1 VILRRQKSIKK
12 IWGKFATLQKNKIV
26 IMEYKIRKAER
37 EDMPQVLE
45 LIKEL
50 AAYEKASDQV
60 EITLGDLEDEGFN
73 KGSFT
78 CFVADVAGKV
88 EGMAL
93 VYFRFS
99 TWKGRTVHL
108 EDLIVRATMR
118 GTGLGGA
125 LYKTVVQFGADHGVR
140 RIEWVVSQGNINAI
154 EFYENSGAD
163 IKKNWYTVHLDETVI
178 ENIIENK

>member
-1 VILRRQKSIKK
+1 MMNY
-12 IWGKFATLQKNKIV
+12 T
-26 IMEYKIRKAER
+26 IREANR
-37 EDMPQVLE
+37 EDMPQVLQ

-50 AAYEKASDQV
+50 AAYENASNEV
-60 EITLGDLEDEGFN
+60 EIGLKELEEEGFEHEN
-73 KGSFT
+73 FK
-78 CFVADVAGKV
+78 CFVADVEGKI

-108 EDLIVRATMR
+108 EDLIVRESMR

-125 LYKTVVQFGADHGVR
+125 LYQKVVEYGYKNGVKR
-140 RIEWVVSQGNINAI
+140 VEWVVSEGNKNAI

-163 IKKNWYTVHLDETVI
+163 IKKNWFNVHMDETGI
-178 ENIIENK
+178 KRNIKK

>member
-1 VILRRQKSIKK
+1 
-12 IWGKFATLQKNKIV
+12 
-26 IMEYKIRKAER
+26 MEFEIRKAKR

-50 AAYEKASDQV
+50 ADYENATDQV
-60 EITLGDLEDEGFN
+60 EITLADLEEEGFD

-78 CFVADVAGKV
+78 CFVADVDGKL

-108 EDLIVRATMR
+108 EDLIVRKSMR
-118 GTGLGGA
+118 GTGMGGA
-125 LYKTVVQFGADHGVR
+125 LYKRVAQFGSDNGVR
-140 RIEWVVSQGNINAI
+140 RIEWVVSEGNKNAI
-154 EFYENSGAD
+154 EFYENTGAD
-163 IKKNWYTVHLDETVI
+163 IKKNWFTVHMNESVI
-178 ENIIENK
+178 ENLLDKK

>member
-1 VILRRQKSIKK
+1 
-12 IWGKFATLQKNKIV
+12 
-26 IMEYKIRKAER
+26 MDYKIRKARR

-50 AAYEKASDQV
+50 AAYENASDQV
-60 EITLGDLEDEGFN
+60 EITVKDLEEEGFE
-73 KGSFT
+73 KRSFT
-78 CFVADVAGKV
+78 CFVADVNGKL

-108 EDLIVRATMR
+108 EDLIVRKSMR
-118 GTGLGGA
+118 GTGIGGA
-125 LYKTVVQFGADHGVR
+125 LYKTVVQFGANHGVR
-140 RIEWVVSQGNINAI
+140 RIEWVVSEGNKNAI

-163 IKKNWYTVHLDETVI
+163 IKKNWYTVHMDETVI
-178 ENIIENK
+178 ESIVEQKQ

>member
-1 VILRRQKSIKK
+1 MMNY
-12 IWGKFATLQKNKIV
+12 T
-26 IMEYKIRKAER
+26 IREAKR

-50 AAYEKASDQV
+50 AAYENASKEV
-60 EITLGDLEDEGFN
+60 EIGLKDLEEEGFDN
-73 KGSFT
+73 GNFK
-78 CFVADVAGKV
+78 CFVADVEGKL

-108 EDLIVRATMR
+108 EDLIVRASMR

-125 LYKTVVQFGADHGVR
+125 LYQKVVEYGYENGVKR
-140 RIEWVVSQGNINAI
+140 VEWVVSEGNKNAI
-154 EFYENSGAD
+154 EFYENTGAD
-163 IKKNWYTVHLDETVI
+163 IKKNWYTVHMDETGI
-178 ENIIENK
+178 KRNIKK

>member
-1 VILRRQKSIKK
+1 MDY
-12 IWGKFATLQKNKIV
+12 T
-26 IMEYKIRKAER
+26 IRKATR

-50 AAYEKASDQV
+50 AAYENASGQV
-60 EITLGDLEDEGFN
+60 EITISDLEDEGFD

-78 CFVADVAGKV
+78 CFVADVNGKL

-93 VYFRFS
+93 TYFRFS

-108 EDLIVRATMR
+108 EDLIVRESMR

-125 LYKTVVQFGADHGVR
+125 LYKTVVQFGKDNGVR
-140 RIEWVVSQGNINAI
+140 RIEWVVSEGNKNAI
-154 EFYENSGAD
+154 QFYENSGAD
-163 IKKNWYTVHLDETVI
+163 IKRNWYTVHLDESVI

>member
-1 VILRRQKSIKK
+1 MDY
-12 IWGKFATLQKNKIV
+12 T
-26 IMEYKIRKAER
+26 IRKATR
-37 EDMPQVLE
+37 KDMPQVLE

-60 EITLGDLEDEGFN
+60 EITISDLEEEGFD

-78 CFVADVAGKV
+78 CFVADVDGKL

-93 VYFRFS
+93 TYFRFS

-108 EDLIVRATMR
+108 EDLIVRESMR

-125 LYKTVVQFGADHGVR
+125 LYKTVVQFGKDNGVR
-140 RIEWVVSQGNINAI
+140 RIEWVVSEGNKNAI
-154 EFYENSGAD
+154 QFYENSGAD
-163 IKKNWYTVHLDETVI
+163 IKRNWYTVHLDESVI
-178 ENIIENK
+178 ENIIEGK

>member
-1 VILRRQKSIKK
+1 
-12 IWGKFATLQKNKIV
+12 
-26 IMEYKIRKAER
+26 MDYKIRKAVKT
-37 EDMPQVLE
+37 DMPQVLE

-60 EITLGDLEDEGFN
+60 EITVADLEKEGFD

-78 CFVADVAGKV
+78 CFVADVDGRL

-108 EDLIVRATMR
+108 EDLIVRESMR
-118 GTGLGGA
+118 GTGLGSA

-140 RIEWVVSQGNINAI
+140 RIEWVVSEGNKNAI
-154 EFYENSGAD
+154 QFYENSGAD
-163 IKKNWYTVHLDETVI
+163 IKKNWYTVHMDESVI
-178 ENIIENK
+178 ESIIDKK

>member
-1 VILRRQKSIKK
+1 
-12 IWGKFATLQKNKIV
+12 
-26 IMEYKIRKAER
+26 MDYKIRKAVR

-50 AAYEKASDQV
+50 AAYENASDQV
-60 EITLGDLEDEGFN
+60 EITIADLEKEGFDL
-73 KGSFT
+73 GSFT
-78 CFVADVAGKV
+78 CFVADVDGRL

-108 EDLIVRATMR
+108 EDLIVRESMR

-125 LYKTVVQFGADHGVR
+125 LYKTVIQFGADHGVR
-140 RIEWVVSQGNINAI
+140 RIEWVVSQGNKNAI

-163 IKKNWYTVHLDETVI
+163 IKKNWYTVHLDESVI
-178 ENIIENK
+178 GSIIENQ

>member
-1 VILRRQKSIKK
+1 MDY
-12 IWGKFATLQKNKIV
+12 T
-26 IMEYKIRKAER
+26 IRKATR

-50 AAYEKASDQV
+50 AAYENASDQV
-60 EITLGDLEDEGFN
+60 EITISDLEEEGFD

-78 CFVADVAGKV
+78 CFVADVEGKL

-93 VYFRFS
+93 TYFRFS

-108 EDLIVRATMR
+108 EDLIVRKSMR

-125 LYKTVVQFGADHGVR
+125 LYKTVVQFGKDNGVR
-140 RIEWVVSQGNINAI
+140 RIEWVVSEGNKNAI
-154 EFYENSGAD
+154 QFYENSGAD
-163 IKKNWYTVHLDETVI
+163 IKRNWYTVHLDESVI
-178 ENIIENK
+178 ENIIEGK